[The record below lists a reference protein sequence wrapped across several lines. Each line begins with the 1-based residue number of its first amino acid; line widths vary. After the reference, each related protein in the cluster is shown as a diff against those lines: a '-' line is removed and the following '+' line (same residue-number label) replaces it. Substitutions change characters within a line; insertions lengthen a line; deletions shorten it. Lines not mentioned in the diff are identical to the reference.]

1 MEVALLYVGEVNE
14 EAGSAHLC
22 RWVSESEKSQTIN
35 IKEEE
40 VTVHITCT
48 DCLHP
53 HMNQGKA
60 LPNSRKAL
68 GLRHWDPCHGC
79 AHVNDTASFRM
90 YPLLHILSG
99 LLVLP
104 TIVNMLNLR
113 GELENASSCDG
124 QPPSW
129 RV

>member
-1 MEVALLYVGEVNE
+1 MEVALLYVGEVKE

-35 IKEEE
+35 IKEEG

-48 DCLHP
+48 DCLYP

-68 GLRHWDPCHGC
+68 GLRHWSPCHGC
-79 AHVNDTASFRM
+79 AHVNDTTSFRM
-90 YPLLHILSG
+90 YPLLPYS
-99 LLVLP
+99 
-104 TIVNMLNLR
+104 LR
-113 GELENASSCDG
+113 ASSTPHNS
-124 QPPSW
+124 QYALP
-129 RV
+129 